1 MELELRDGERLIP
14 DDVVR
19 MLDLAIPESILAF
32 LATMSHY
39 VPFVFSSSQNLN

>member
-19 MLDLAIPESILAF
+19 MLDLAIPESIMAF

-39 VPFVFSSSQNLN
+39 VPFVFPSSQI